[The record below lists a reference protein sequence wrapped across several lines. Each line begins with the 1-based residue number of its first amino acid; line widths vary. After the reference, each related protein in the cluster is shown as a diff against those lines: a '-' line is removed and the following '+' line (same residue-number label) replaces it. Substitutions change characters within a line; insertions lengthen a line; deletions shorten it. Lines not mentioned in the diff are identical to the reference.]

1 MSIDSAHISDE
12 FKYMKKHFNLM
23 IDVVEK
29 AYTKDL
35 EFRKE
40 IARLE
45 AKRLEREKIQKEKQE
60 AEQRERERIEQERIE
75 KERQEALEREQARL
89 AEEARIASEKAK
101 LAEFVQNAPEVA
113 IYLLFYFSHVI
124 LNYLFVLLNFN

>member
-45 AKRLEREKIQKEKQE
+45 AERLERERIEKEKQE

-75 KERQEALEREQARL
+75 KERQEALERER
-89 AEEARIASEKAK
+89 ASKAGRR
-101 LAEFVQNAPEVA
+101 
-113 IYLLFYFSHVI
+113 S
-124 LNYLFVLLNFN
+124 